1 MTYDGFQPVTKDE
14 LHTAV
19 VLKKKIQAIKMYRER
34 TGAGLPDA
42 KREVESAMEDYFIEQ
57 QRNGTTDLVKRQ
69 NDINKFLDKVMDEV
83 VVLEHL
89 NAPILRATLPSS
101 DKFYNMQ
108 YNRRMCKE
116 RIITFLNTL
125 FSDLNSK

>member
-1 MTYDGFQPVTKDE
+1 MVYDGFQPVTKDE

-19 VLKKKIQAIKMYRER
+19 VLEKKIQAIKMYRKR
-34 TGAGLPDA
+34 TGAGLADA
-42 KREVESAMEDYFIEQ
+42 KREIESAMEDYFIEQ

-89 NAPILRATLPSS
+89 NAPILRATPSS
-101 DKFYNMQ
+101 DKFYDMQ

-116 RIITFLNTL
+116 RIKTFLNTL
-125 FSDLNSK
+125 FSDLQQK

>member
-1 MTYDGFQPVTKDE
+1 MVYDGFQPVTKDE
-14 LHTAV
+14 LRAAV

-34 TGAGLPDA
+34 TGAGLADA
-42 KREVESAMEDYFIEQ
+42 KREIESAMEDYFIEQ
-57 QRNGTTDLVKRQ
+57 QRNGTIDLVKRQ

-89 NAPILRATLPSS
+89 NAPILRATQTTY
-101 DKFYNMQ
+101 DKFCTMQ
-108 YNRRMCKE
+108 YNRHCCKE

>member
-1 MTYDGFQPVTKDE
+1 
-14 LHTAV
+14 
-19 VLKKKIQAIKMYRER
+19 
-34 TGAGLPDA
+34 
-42 KREVESAMEDYFIEQ
+42 
-57 QRNGTTDLVKRQ
+57 VKRQ

-125 FSDLNSK
+125 FSDLDSK